1 MQLNSLVEQIPG
13 VKDVLDDLVE
23 RLPTDD
29 LPAVQQRAQMIKA
42 KLPSI
47 VAGLKILGK
56 KDKFEPLSIGTYL
69 ERNAEKFPH
78 HPALLFENAS
88 YSHRTFNMW
97 VNRYANLL
105 RKEGFKKGDVAAVL
119 LENRPE
125 VLVVV
130 AALAK
135 LGAISALINTNQR
148 EEALVHSLKLSQAK
162 AFIVGE
168 ELFGAFDTIRGKLD
182 LQGAPLF
189 WLIDRGRTD
198 CPAGFR
204 DLAAESDVQ
213 SSENPPTTGTV
224 FLKDPCFYV
233 YTSGTTG
240 LPKASI
246 MTHFRW
252 IKASAG
258 FGLCGLN
265 LQPGDVIYVPLP
277 LYHNNALTVTW
288 ASASVNGSAVAIRRK
303 FSARHFWE
311 DTRKFNAKAF
321 CYIGELCRY
330 LMNQPPRPDD
340 KDNPVLKCVGNG
352 MRPDIWKAFKERF
365 GIEEVYEFYG
375 ASECNVAFINLL
387 NVDCTVGLCP
397 LPYNIVKYDVEKDEP
412 VRDSAGHFVACDVGE
427 TGLLIAKITE
437 KTPFDGYTN
446 KEANEK
452 KLFHNC
458 FEDGDTWYNSGDL
471 MKNMGFRH
479 AQFVDRL
486 GDTFRWKGENVS
498 TTEVEEV
505 INKVDAVAEAT
516 VYGVEVAGTD
526 GRAGMASVVFKGSID
541 DFDGKSFAK
550 HCKESLP
557 AYAVPLFLRLR
568 SELEVTGTFKH
579 RKVELKKEG
588 FDPELVSEP
597 VYALLPG
604 TDEYVKVT
612 KKLKGEI
619 DKSKY
624 KF

>member
-1 MQLNSLVEQIPG
+1 MQLNSLVEHIPG
-13 VKDVLDDLVE
+13 VKDLLDELVD

-29 LPAVQQRAQMIKA
+29 LPAVQQRAQMIKK

-69 ERNAEKFPH
+69 ERNAEKYPH
-78 HPALLFENAS
+78 HPAILFENAS

-130 AALAK
+130 GALAK
-135 LGAISALINTNQR
+135 LGAIAALINTNQR
-148 EEALVHSLKLSQAK
+148 EEALVHSMKLANAK
-162 AFIVGE
+162 GFIVGE
-168 ELFGAFDTIRGKLD
+168 ELFSAFDAIKGKLETTAS
-182 LQGAPLF
+182 LNF
-189 WLIDRGRTD
+189 WLIDRGRSE
-198 CPAGFR
+198 CPAGYR
-204 DLAAESDVQ
+204 DLAAETDLL

-258 FGLCGLN
+258 FGLCGLS
-265 LQPGDVIYVPLP
+265 LQAGEVIYVPLP

-288 ASASVNGSAVAIRRK
+288 ASASVNGAALAIRRK
-303 FSARHFWE
+303 FSARHFWD

-340 KDNPVLKCVGNG
+340 KDNPIVKCVGNG

-365 GIEEVYEFYG
+365 DIEEVYEFYG

-397 LPYNIVKYDVEKDEP
+397 LPYAIVKYDVERDEP
-412 VRDSAGHFVACDVGE
+412 VRDENNRMINVEVGE
-427 TGLLIAKITE
+427 TGLLVAKITE

-452 KLFHNC
+452 KLFRNS
-458 FEDGDTWYNSGDL
+458 FEDGDTWFNSGDL

-486 GDTFRWKGENVS
+486 GDTFRWKGENIS

-505 INKVDAVAEAT
+505 INKIDAVAEAT
-516 VYGVEVAGTD
+516 VYGVEIPGTD
-526 GRAGMASVVFKGSID
+526 GRAGMGAVVFKGNLD
-541 DFDGKSFAK
+541 TFDGKAFAK
-550 HCKESLP
+550 HLKPNLP
-557 AYAVPLFLRLR
+557 TYGVPVFLRLK

-588 FDPELVSEP
+588 FDPDAIGEP
-597 VYALLPG
+597 VYVLLPG
-604 TDEYVKVT
+604 TDEYVRVT

-619 DKSKY
+619 DKGKY
-624 KF
+624 RF

>member
-1 MQLNSLVEQIPG
+1 
-13 VKDVLDDLVE
+13 
-23 RLPTDD
+23 
-29 LPAVQQRAQMIKA
+29 
-42 KLPSI
+42 
-47 VAGLKILGK
+47 
-56 KDKFEPLSIGTYL
+56 
-69 ERNAEKFPH
+69 
-78 HPALLFENAS
+78 
-88 YSHRTFNMW
+88 MW

-105 RKEGFKKGDVAAVL
+105 RKEGFKKGDVAAIL

-125 VLVVV
+125 VMVVV
-130 AALAK
+130 GALAK
-135 LGAISALINTNQR
+135 LGAIAALINTNQR
-148 EEALVHSLKLSQAK
+148 EEALVHSLKLSHAK
-162 AFIVGE
+162 AYIVGE
-168 ELFGAFDTIRGKLD
+168 ELFSAFDAISTKLD
-182 LQGAPLF
+182 LEGSPKF
-189 WLIDRGRTD
+189 WLVDRGRTD
-198 CPAGFR
+198 CPEGFR
-204 DLAAESDVQ
+204 DLASESDVQ

-224 FLKDPCFYV
+224 FLKDACFYV

-340 KDNPVLKCVGNG
+340 KDNPVVKCVGNG

-397 LPYNIVKYDVEKDEP
+397 LPYAIVKYDVEKDEP
-412 VRDSAGHFVACDVGE
+412 VLDSANHFVLSDVGE
-427 TGLLIAKITE
+427 TGLLLAKITE

-452 KLFHNC
+452 KLFKNC
-458 FEDGDTWYNSGDL
+458 FEDGDTWYTSGDL

-505 INKVDAVAEAT
+505 INKIESVAEAT
-516 VYGVEVAGTD
+516 VYGVEIAGTD
-526 GRAGMASVVFKGSID
+526 GRAGMGAVVFKGNVD
-541 DFDGKSFAK
+541 AFDGKAFGK
-550 HCKESLP
+550 HIKESLP
-557 AYAVPLFLRLR
+557 AYAVPVFLRLK

-579 RKVELKKEG
+579 RTVDLKKEG
-588 FDPELVSEP
+588 FDPDTVGEP
-597 VYALLPG
+597 VYAMLPG
-604 TDEYVKVT
+604 SDEYVRVT